1 MLAVV
6 SEAHSTSF
14 PQAEEGQKGNNKAA
28 CTNCRQSHVA
38 CSHEMP
44 CSRCKTLGLDDSC
57 RYLPRKRRTDFKK
70 RKQEIE
76 KKKKGPMIDDSSV
89 LPAMAEEN
97 EGLLN
102 ATLTQL
108 FGEEYPF
115 PLLDSNQSP
124 TMNNWIGTS
133 EDAVDDDD
141 EDTNETDWI
150 SKLSKAIGEKSSA
163 PRSDVTEHSSWPFS
177 FGLPEITQGDSYLPF
192 SVESSHTTGLELT
205 TAVPVQRNTE
215 DRLIAN
221 RTSSKTLRLL
231 HDLKQKNDRL
241 EQLLRNALQDIKQLK
256 EREIHYQQQ
265 MQNYMREEQRSFQL
279 FSLGPAR
286 DFDHPG
292 MIPGIAMFSLLP
304 AKRHQILQCNQ
315 TFQVLVGRSWQELS
329 QGFTCCQMFP
339 KRILPLLQQ
348 RFSDICN
355 KDGPAAAEG
364 ELIIARPNGEELA
377 IKAYSHVIF
386 DDAGEPLY
394 KMFYAFALQ

>member
-1 MLAVV
+1 VV
-6 SEAHSTSF
+6 DS
-14 PQAEEGQKGNNKAA
+14 
-28 CTNCRQSHVA
+28 QS
-38 CSHEMP
+38 
-44 CSRCKTLGLDDSC
+44 
-57 RYLPRKRRTDFKK
+57 
-70 RKQEIE
+70 I
-76 KKKKGPMIDDSSV
+76 
-89 LPAMAEEN
+89 LPAMEGD

-115 PLLDSNQSP
+115 PLLDSNQP
-124 TMNNWIGTS
+124 TMNNWIGPS
-133 EDAVDDDD
+133 EDTLD
-141 EDTNETDWI
+141 EEEEENESDWI
-150 SKLSKAIGEKSSA
+150 SKLSKAIGEKGSTT
-163 PRSDVTEHSSWPFS
+163 RSDETEQPSWPFS
-177 FGLPEITQGDSYLPF
+177 FGLPEITQGDSYLPISLE
-192 SVESSHTTGLELT
+192 SVHTTGLELT
-205 TAVPVQRNTE
+205 TAVPAQRNTE
-215 DRLIAN
+215 DRLLAN

-256 EREIHYQQQ
+256 ERELQYQQQ

-286 DFDHPG
+286 DFDHPQ
-292 MIPGIAMFSLLP
+292 MMPGIAMFSVLP

-315 TFQVLVGRSWQELS
+315 TFQTLVGRSWQELG

-364 ELIIARPNGEELA
+364 ELIIARPTGEEIA